1 MLSGQHAATWEEILH
16 HKDSSVT
23 LGSAARLAHFDLFE
37 GYAVGGFLAAFGFPG
52 SGVRA
57 MHSFCSPD
65 LLRSVVVAS
74 SGWSRVGYGCRV
86 LEFIVLYQAGS
97 TGTGRGILEERRLR
111 GMKSG
116 LEIPINCCEPSFT
129 WC

>member
-23 LGSAARLAHFDLFE
+23 LGSAARLAYFDLFE
-37 GYAVGGFLAAFGFPG
+37 GYAVGGFLAAFGFPC

-57 MHSFCSPD
+57 VRCCFSPD

-74 SGWSRVGYGCRV
+74 SVWSH
-86 LEFIVLYQAGS
+86 AG
-97 TGTGRGILEERRLR
+97 
-111 GMKSG
+111 
-116 LEIPINCCEPSFT
+116 
-129 WC
+129 